1 MKNKLSEITKIIQNR
16 IANYELKNLKNENG
30 VVVSVGDGIAI
41 VQGLKNASYLEVV
54 KFQNKAT
61 GIVFVLEE
69 NSLGIVILEGTQNIK
84 ENDQVFATGK
94 IISVPIGDNFLG
106 RVINSLGEV
115 LDGKGKIKSSE
126 SRIIE
131 TIAPSVIVRE
141 SVNEPLEMGIL
152 AIDALLP
159 IGKGQRELIIGDRQ
173 TGKTSIA
180 LDAIINQRDKNV
192 ICIYVAIGQ
201 KNTSI
206 LEVIKK
212 LKHNNALAHTIIVV
226 AAASDSEALKYIA
239 PFSGMTI
246 AEHYLKQGKQVLI
259 VFDDLTKHAISYRG
273 LSLLLGRSPGREA
286 YPGDIFY
293 LHSRLLERAVKLNK
307 KNGGGSIT
315 ALPIVETQLEDLSA
329 YIPTNIIS
337 ITDGQIFLLNEL
349 FNIGIKPAINFGLSV
364 SRVGSAA
371 QVKAIKQTIGSLK
384 FDISQYRELEGFS
397 QFGGNLDVNTVKIL
411 KRGSKIVELLK
422 QKEGNPLPQWIQA
435 IILLTIKQNLI
446 NDLPLRMMSRL
457 KTTIVNHFQKMNNL
471 VWVQKIITEKE
482 INSHQE
488 MRLLSELNT
497 IVSQLKKR
505 TLD

>member
-212 LKHNNALAHTIIVV
+212 LKQNNALAHTIIVV

-422 QKEGNPLPQWIQA
+422 QKEGNPLPQ
-435 IILLTIKQNLI
+435 
-446 NDLPLRMMSRL
+446 
-457 KTTIVNHFQKMNNL
+457 
-471 VWVQKIITEKE
+471 
-482 INSHQE
+482 
-488 MRLLSELNT
+488 
-497 IVSQLKKR
+497 
-505 TLD
+505 

>member
-94 IISVPIGDNFLG
+94 IISVPTGDNFLG

>member
-212 LKHNNALAHTIIVV
+212 LKQNNALAHTIIVV

>member
-94 IISVPIGDNFLG
+94 IISVPTGDNFLG

-422 QKEGNPLPQWIQA
+422 QKEGNPLPQ
-435 IILLTIKQNLI
+435 
-446 NDLPLRMMSRL
+446 
-457 KTTIVNHFQKMNNL
+457 
-471 VWVQKIITEKE
+471 
-482 INSHQE
+482 
-488 MRLLSELNT
+488 
-497 IVSQLKKR
+497 
-505 TLD
+505 